1 MKQQLIIGCGNK
13 QTNIINV
20 MVTYM
25 DVKLQGLSYPIS
37 LFLFYQII
45 RMTMKLLMSEHMDMK

>member
-1 MKQQLIIGCGNK
+1 
-13 QTNIINV
+13 